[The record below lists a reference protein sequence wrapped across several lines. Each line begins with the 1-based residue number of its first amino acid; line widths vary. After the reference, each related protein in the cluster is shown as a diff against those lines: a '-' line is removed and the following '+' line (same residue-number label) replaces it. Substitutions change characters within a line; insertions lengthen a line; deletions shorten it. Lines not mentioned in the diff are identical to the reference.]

1 MMTCFSPLSFLPM
14 KKIGETNCDG
24 PFLIHPSAFSCLIH
38 ISLISPSAL
47 DRGYGLHLIEVGAS
61 GRNLIVM
68 FGLWFGG
75 NCFESS
81 SENTLQWHLNSFGI
95 VSIVRCVHFISSR
108 RFHSWARFVHLR
120 NATNFSGS
128 CPVRF
133 RAPSAHWK
141 SPLRYWNFMLCRA
154 TAPPW
159 SFPSL
164 QLICGL
170 NSRRKGYPRIILSF
184 PKDVRKNF

>member
-1 MMTCFSPLSFLPM
+1 MMTCFSLLSFLPM
-14 KKIGETNCDG
+14 KKIGETNCNG
-24 PFLIHPSAFSCLIH
+24 PSLIRPSAFSCLIH
-38 ISLISPSAL
+38 VSLISPSAL

-95 VSIVRCVHFISSR
+95 VSIVICVRFISSR
-108 RFHSWARFVHLR
+108 RFHSWARFVCLR
-120 NATNFSGS
+120 NATSFLGS

-133 RAPSAHWK
+133 RAPSTCLK
-141 SPLRYWNFMLCRA
+141 SLLRYRNFVLCS
-154 TAPPW
+154 TTVPPC

-164 QLICGL
+164 QLIYGL
-170 NSRRKGYPRIILSF
+170 NSHKKG
-184 PKDVRKNF
+184 